1 MTNRINVYWPL
12 NVVVVVV
19 VGALH
24 KRTTFFYVFHCYLL
38 YNFKFLSLT
47 GALRFCRKIVGLKE
61 EVYNKYIIKENC
73 FRPIVDAFLA
83 NGDRYNLINS
93 AMIELF
99 EFIKVV
105 STT

>member
-1 MTNRINVYWPL
+1 MIFYIWNE
-12 NVVVVVV
+12 
-19 VGALH
+19 
-24 KRTTFFYVFHCYLL
+24 KSFFF
-38 YNFKFLSLT
+38 FFS

-61 EVYNKYIIKENC
+61 DFYNRYIMNENL

-99 EFIKVV
+99 EFITSV
-105 STT
+105 SDNTYDDLSDKMKWVASQVT

>member
-1 MTNRINVYWPL
+1 MLLIINL
-12 NVVVVVV
+12 S
-19 VGALH
+19 
-24 KRTTFFYVFHCYLL
+24 FFS
-38 YNFKFLSLT
+38 FL

-61 EVYNKYIIKENC
+61 DFYNRYIINENL

-99 EFIKVV
+99 EFITTV
-105 STT
+105 SELVSFYLILVRTI

>member
-1 MTNRINVYWPL
+1 MV
-12 NVVVVVV
+12 
-19 VGALH
+19 
-24 KRTTFFYVFHCYLL
+24 
-38 YNFKFLSLT
+38 T
-47 GALRFCRKIVGLKE
+47 GALRFCRKIIGLKE
-61 EVYNKYIIKENC
+61 ECYYKYIITDDL

-105 STT
+105 SISQNEGINIIY

>member
-1 MTNRINVYWPL
+1 M
-12 NVVVVVV
+12 
-19 VGALH
+19 
-24 KRTTFFYVFHCYLL
+24 
-38 YNFKFLSLT
+38 LSRNAISVLSIFV

-61 EVYNKYIIKENC
+61 EFYNRYIIKENL

-99 EFIKVV
+99 EFIKAVGMLALKMLFRMNV
-105 STT
+105 CRKSF